1 MKHLSTIAIV
11 LLISS
16 CASPGD
22 SNAKPHTIAQGA
34 EGTVDYCVTLLGTPL
49 FCVKAER
56 TLGNS
61 E

>member
-1 MKHLSTIAIV
+1 MKYLTIVGLV

-16 CASPGD
+16 CASQGD

-56 TLGNS
+56 SLGDS